1 MGTMSGHLSPLPP
14 HGSWGQH
21 KLLKLTVSEGLEL
34 LLQCDGSVVGPEHF
48 GSQAIH
54 QILEVFVQDDCLEEG
69 EEDKVKQK
77 GRDAAEAR
85 TINHFSDHHILP
97 KQTQ

>member
-34 LLQCDGSVVGPEHF
+34 LLQRDGSVVGPEHF

-69 EEDKVKQK
+69 GEDKVKKK
-77 GRDAAEAR
+77 GRKRSIRSQDNKSLLRPSYFA
-85 TINHFSDHHILP
+85 
-97 KQTQ
+97 

>member
-34 LLQCDGSVVGPEHF
+34 LLQRDGSVVGPEHF

-54 QILEVFVQDDCLEEG
+54 QILEVLVQDDRLEEG
-69 EEDKVKQK
+69 EEDKVKK
-77 GRDAAEAR
+77 KKKERKEE
-85 TINHFSDHHILP
+85 
-97 KQTQ
+97 KQQEPGQ